1 MILGAS
7 HRLSYK
13 TSCVSNRR
21 KVKGYLMLRTIVVQ
35 DNLPAVTSDIFMSDI
50 PRIQVSGYRQL
61 YQTQTSLDTN
71 TLILGDSE
79 FKSRVRV

>member
-7 HRLSYK
+7 PRLSYK

-21 KVKGYLMLRTIVVQ
+21 KVKGCLMLRTFFVQ

-61 YQTQTSLDTN
+61 YQAQTSLDTN
-71 TLILGDSE
+71 TLKIGDSE